1 MLRSDSCDTRNYPS
15 NSSLKVFQSV
25 SPSLDVENRNPYSS
39 TVVVGGKKVML
50 VVDFLFCEGLSG
62 GKD

>member
-1 MLRSDSCDTRNYPS
+1 
-15 NSSLKVFQSV
+15 V
-25 SPSLDVENRNPYSS
+25 SPSLDVENRNPDSS
-39 TVVVGGKKVML
+39 TVEVGGKKVML